1 MLALLLCF
9 GASLPSEVPSLLIPS
24 VQWASQPTLAGET
37 VLLWGD
43 SLGDV
48 THVNVS
54 AAAGGPSHV
63 VPTFDRS
70 RTSLKAT
77 LPPAL
82 HDGVFLVCLGSNGT
96 GSCARVNA
104 PDPWWW
110 RGDTNLT
117 NATPAGWVRVFGRL
131 SDEAG
136 RLPAPSLALSPD
148 PSGAAVPT
156 LLPPTNATANSV
168 LYRLPIGLAPGRFAL
183 SLMHGTARVG
193 LAGLLTV
200 APPPAWPGPTIKV
213 TVCAPH
219 VKSPGCGN
227 DALFAALNA
236 TRLAGGGTIILQQ
249 GVWQFT
255 TETIDLPPFTALRGV
270 GTSRVTLVWNTEDLN
285 LTDVPKYFVGGNA
298 TFIVEDLSIS
308 CTRFYNNIITD
319 GSRRLSD
326 PWVPCQQG
334 ALPCDDA
341 SATWGHSRGVRIRRV
356 RIRADCFFRLTERG
370 GPLRRGLSANFTY
383 EQLGAAINLNG
394 QEYEVTDCD
403 IYASMHGIYLGHN
416 QGSLWDSASVYKGY
430 DIILDHVSR
439 LPQPCTTPH
448 APCDMLY
455 LAAMQ
460 WSADSCLRS
469 DGMAHSRLQGDRR
482 TKHDQLRRRLL
493 SDRRI
498 EPCHLRR
505 ERVRRDQSL
514 LPRQRR
520 RLDVRWSRRQL
531 HLLCAQPDSLRVWR
545 RPRGTD
551 PGRRLLALLWS
562 GAGVRHG
569 NDLPAGP

>member
-1 MLALLLCF
+1 MLLVPLVGLLL
-9 GASLPSEVPSLLIPS
+9 AAPAEAALIPS

-54 AAAGGPSHV
+54 AAAGGPSHM

-82 HDGVFLVCLGSNGT
+82 HDGVFLVCVGSNGMD
-96 GSCARVNA
+96 SCAQVNA

-117 NATPAGWVRVFGRL
+117 SATPAGWVRVFGRL

-136 RLPAPSLALSPD
+136 RLPAPSLTLASD
-148 PSGAAVPT
+148 PNGGAVPM
-156 LLPPTNATANSV
+156 LPPTNATANSV
-168 LYRLPIGLAPGRFAL
+168 LYQLPTGLAPGKYTL
-183 SLMHGTARVG
+183 SLIHGTDRVG

-200 APPPAWPGPTIKV
+200 TPPPAWPGPTIEV
-213 TVCAPH
+213 AVCAPH
-219 VKSPGCGN
+219 VTSPSCGN

-249 GVWQFT
+249 GVWHFT

-270 GTSRVTLVWNTEDLN
+270 GTSRVTLVWNTEDVN

-298 TFIVEDLSIS
+298 TFIVGAYIARLTCSSDLARLTLLAWLARDLTLLACCSLTSSARAEDLSIS
-308 CTRFYNNIITD
+308 CTRYYNNIITD
-319 GSRRLSD
+319 GNRRLSD

-416 QGSLWDSASVYKGY
+416 QGSLWNSASVGIVARNTINFGGDCYQ
-430 DIILDHVSR
+430 I
-439 LPQPCTTPH
+439 
-448 APCDMLY
+448 
-455 LAAMQ
+455 
-460 WSADSCLRS
+460 
-469 DGMAHSRLQGDRR
+469 DG
-482 TKHDQLRRRLL
+482 
-493 SDRRI
+493 
-498 EPCHLRR
+498 
-505 ERVRRDQSL
+505 
-514 LPRQRR
+514 
-520 RLDVRWSRRQL
+520 
-531 HLLCAQPDSLRVWR
+531 CAS
-545 RPRGTD
+545 
-551 PGRRLLALLWS
+551 LALLLLTLLAS
-562 GAGVRHG
+562 LLFTYFFLSMHVFRSSHIIFEENECVGINLFSRGSAAGST
-569 NDLPAGP
+569 